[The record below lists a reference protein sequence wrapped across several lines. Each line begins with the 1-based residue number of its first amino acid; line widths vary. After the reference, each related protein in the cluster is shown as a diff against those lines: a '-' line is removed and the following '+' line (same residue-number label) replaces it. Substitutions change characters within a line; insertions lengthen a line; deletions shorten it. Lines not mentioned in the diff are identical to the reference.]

1 MSDIDPIIAAA
12 HNATKG
18 IKSAIKSG
26 KEISSAVE
34 SIQNF
39 GVAELKARKAYKLR
53 PPTDAAEITIMT
65 AMSEWRRLY
74 RIKEME
80 SEVKELLYK
89 QFGEEEGRVQFAK
102 VLEIKEKMQ
111 SDFKNNRDEL
121 GRDLKLWRKVQ
132 IYAVFASFMLVT
144 LFYIIKGHL

>member
-39 GVAELKARKAYKLR
+39 GIAELKARKAYKLR
-53 PPTDAAEITIMT
+53 PPTESTEITIMT

-80 SEVKELLYK
+80 SEVKELLCK
-89 QFGEEEGRVQFAK
+89 QFGEDQGRIEFGK
-102 VLEIKEKMQ
+102 VLDIKEKMQ
-111 SDFKNNRDEL
+111 SEFKNNRDEL

-132 IYAVFASFMLVT
+132 IYAVFASFILVT

>member
-1 MSDIDPIIAAA
+1 MSDLDPLLTAAQS
-12 HNATKG
+12 ATQG

-39 GVAELKARKAYKLR
+39 GVAELKARQAYKLR
-53 PPTDAAEITIMT
+53 QRTDLGDITVMT
-65 AMSEWRRLY
+65 AMTEWRRLY
-74 RIKEME
+74 RLKQME
-80 SEVKELLYK
+80 DEVKQLLCQ
-89 QFGEEEGRVQFAK
+89 QFGEDEGQVQFRK

-111 SDFKNNRDEL
+111 SDFKANKDEL

-132 IYAVFASFMLVT
+132 VYAVLGSFLLVSI
-144 LFYIIKGHL
+144 FYIAKGHL

>member
-39 GVAELKARKAYKLR
+39 GIAELKARKAYKLR

-111 SDFKNNRDEL
+111 SDFKTNRDEL

-132 IYAVFASFMLVT
+132 IYAVFASFILVT

>member
-65 AMSEWRRLY
+65 AMSAWRRLY

-111 SDFKNNRDEL
+111 SDFKTNRDEL

>member
-12 HNATKG
+12 HNATNG

-26 KEISSAVE
+26 KEISSAIE

-39 GVAELKARKAYKLR
+39 GVAELKARRAFKLK
-53 PPTDAAEITIMT
+53 PKTEAEEITIMT
-65 AMSEWRRLY
+65 AMAEWRRLY
-74 RIKEME
+74 RIKQME
-80 SEVKELLYK
+80 DEVKELLCK
-89 QFGEEEGRVQFAK
+89 QFGEDQGRLEFGK
-102 VLEIKEKMQ
+102 VLDIKEKMQ
-111 SDFKNNRDEL
+111 ANFRNNKDEL

-132 IYAVFASFMLVT
+132 IYAVLASFMMVT